1 MAESLFHSILST
13 LDRSA
18 TSQIARKLGEPDGAV
33 SRGLESSIAAVLAGL
48 STKTDDPGTLRR
60 IVDLVPGISG
70 GWSTIAGEFTN
81 TNSTLLTGGKRIL
94 SALFGSAEGSITSAI
109 SHEVGLGTGS
119 ASTLLAMTA
128 PMVTGFLGTKIREH
142 DMTVSGLGA
151 MLSSEAPVLRHIL
164 PSTASDLIWRQ
175 AAASTTSPVIAQ
187 AVRRES
193 SAPWASVLA
202 ISALALGGLWLFTHN
217 RAADQIGSAARGTA
231 SRLASDAEAAGNAL
245 KQHLP
250 HIDLKLPEASGESR
264 LLSFVQDRAAMP
276 SDSTRFDFDR
286 WRFDSGSAKLKP
298 ESSDQLDD
306 VAAIFKAYPQ
316 LRGKV
321 VGYTDAQGSAQ
332 ANLALSEARANAVKS
347 ELVARGVSDTRLTT
361 EGYGEQNAIADNST
375 ESGRADNR
383 RAALQITDK

>member
-1 MAESLFHSILST
+1 
-13 LDRSA
+13 
-18 TSQIARKLGEPDGAV
+18 
-33 SRGLESSIAAVLAGL
+33 
-48 STKTDDPGTLRR
+48 
-60 IVDLVPGISG
+60 
-70 GWSTIAGEFTN
+70 
-81 TNSTLLTGGKRIL
+81 
-94 SALFGSAEGSITSAI
+94 
-109 SHEVGLGTGS
+109 
-119 ASTLLAMTA
+119 
-128 PMVTGFLGTKIREH
+128 
-142 DMTVSGLGA
+142 
-151 MLSSEAPVLRHIL
+151 
-164 PSTASDLIWRQ
+164 
-175 AAASTTSPVIAQ
+175 
-187 AVRRES
+187 
-193 SAPWASVLA
+193 
-202 ISALALGGLWLFTHN
+202 
-217 RAADQIGSAARGTA
+217 
-231 SRLASDAEAAGNAL
+231 
-245 KQHLP
+245 
-250 HIDLKLPEASGESR
+250 
-264 LLSFVQDRAAMP
+264 MP